1 MESSLAV
8 VAVPGQPTAP
18 YDRGMKIVILGA
30 GRIGSTLAFHF
41 SQARHEVTVVARGKR
56 LAALQ
61 RDRAGLTVDGRS
73 APVSAAASLEPD
85 LAADLVIVTV
95 PEYQVA
101 PLLPALAA
109 SSARTLLLMFNSFV
123 DPQRYRA
130 SLGGERVALGFPN
143 MLAFLEDQR
152 IRFQVNGPGMSMT
165 VSRPDLQALFAEAG
179 LRSEVE
185 PDMPAFLR
193 SHVALVVPLFLAGLW
208 TCDRPSAL
216 TWAEARRLADAWIE
230 GFALVR
236 RLGHPLRPG
245 VVAALGGLPRW
256 LAVAVMWA
264 FSRASSVRDVGQFG
278 PEETRWLIDRMVEV
292 NGGPLPHLCDM
303 RP

>member
-1 MESSLAV
+1 
-8 VAVPGQPTAP
+8 
-18 YDRGMKIVILGA
+18 MKILILGA

-41 SQARHEVTVVARGKR
+41 SQARHEVTVVARGQR

-61 RDRAGLTVDGRS
+61 RDRAVLTVDGRS
-73 APVSAAASLEPD
+73 APVTAVASLDPD
-85 LAADLVIVTV
+85 LAVDLVIVTV
-95 PEYQVA
+95 PEYQFA

-109 SSARTLLLMFNSFV
+109 SAARTILLMFNSFV
-123 DPQRYRA
+123 DTAVYRA
-130 SLGGERVALGFPN
+130 ALGGDRVALGFPN

-152 IRFQVNGPGMSMT
+152 IRFNVDSPGMIVT
-165 VSRPDLQALFAEAG
+165 VSRPDLKTLFAEAG
-179 LRSEVE
+179 LRSKIE

-193 SHVALVVPLFLAGLW
+193 SHVAMVVPLFVAGLW
-208 TCDRPSAL
+208 TCERPSAL
-216 TWAEARRLADAWIE
+216 TWAEARRLVDALIE

-245 VVAALGGLPRW
+245 VVAALGGLPRG

-264 FSRASSVRDVGQFG
+264 FSRSSSVREVGKFG
-278 PEETRWLIDRMVEV
+278 PEETRWLIDRMTEAA
-292 NGGPLPHLCDM
+292 GGHAPHLRDI